1 MNKNTRNY
9 IGLLIAAI
17 FVAQIFAIPVY
28 GMEIE
33 KSVDKTDAMLG
44 ENIAYTIKVNFTENA
59 SNVTI
64 TDHLPDGLAYIND
77 SQNGTLEGK
86 NITWNLGDVNESIF
100 QIVLNASI
108 AETYNGTAIAN
119 NSANLSYDVNEST
132 HVLNA
137 SSQEVRVKEG
147 SQEANVTFI
156 IGGYEYQGLI
166 VSAMKEMDINLNI
179 TIYRTKSI
187 PDNLSLSTQ
196 DVIFTDNAVGLDT
209 LSEIEQAVN
218 DAKEQNNA
226 SVISLGEPPHDYL
239 ANVNLTD
246 HPWIKQYWVNGGLE
260 NIKRLLAYLGVNFC
274 GLNATIQEPIV
285 LPKDFIYH
293 PDSVV
298 VFKNLT
304 EYLAWYGSD
313 TGTHHLYDP
322 SKPTVGIRTWKA
334 MYAVGHTEVPDA
346 LVRGFEARG
355 VNVIPIIE
363 WKLNT
368 TFYMVN
374 DTSIVDTIVS
384 IKGFRMNYG
393 SPEKG
398 IADLE
403 RINVSVLKAVTDHYQ
418 TVEEWYESKH
428 GLSISLIAA
437 YIAQPELDGVIEPML
452 ISGRKIDPI
461 TGVPYHSPID
471 EQVDWLV
478 NRTIA
483 WTTLKHMNN
492 SDKKV
497 AILYYNHPPGKASVG
512 ASYLNIMSSIANLL
526 DGMRERGYTVGNTTP
541 NSTELRDLILHQ
553 GRNVGVWAP
562 DEIEKIV
569 EAGNATL
576 IPESEYLEWFN
587 ELPVSKRDEV
597 ITMWGEPPGEIMVYE
612 SESGKYLVIPKI
624 VFGNMLLAPEPSVGT
639 SQDQAVMYHD
649 KSIPPNHQYIAFYFW
664 LKRGFGA
671 NAVVHVGTHATHEWR
686 PGKEVGLSIKNCW
699 PVILMQDLPNPYI
712 YIMDNIGEG
721 TQAKRRGMADIV
733 DHLTPPIVAS
743 GLYGNLSILHQ
754 KIHTYLS
761 TSGPLKLEYR
771 ETITEL
777 YENLN
782 LSEDLGVSVEELRA
796 MDDTE
801 FENFINGELH
811 LYLHELA
818 VEFMPYGL
826 HILGTAPDDW
836 KLIAMVESML
846 GDEFVEHVAE
856 IYPDPHELN
865 PAHGNCTVLE
875 ELLGEVINGTDPVAA
890 QEKVFGPGNVSANV
904 TVDLNTSK
912 VYAANLKACQIETSR
927 VLDALEDK
935 YIPPAPG
942 NDPIRNP
949 DALPTGRDFYSFDP
963 RIIPTKESWEVGK
976 EMADQLLAQH
986 LNKTGEYPRKV
997 AFVLWS
1003 VELMRHYGVSESEIL
1018 YLMGVEPVWDKWGRV
1033 MKVKLIN
1040 CSELGRPRI
1049 DVIMTP
1055 SGLYRDHF
1063 STRMVLLDQAVRL
1076 AAEANDTECPGYV
1089 NYVKED
1095 SEAIYEW
1102 LIDNGYNESIAR
1114 DLSMARI
1121 FSEAP
1126 GSYGTGLPEAIHESH
1141 TWENES
1147 RIADLYISRMSHIYG
1162 ENIWGEQ
1169 HIKDLFRQNLDGV
1182 EAAVH
1187 IDSSNLYSTLDND
1200 DVFQYLGGLN
1210 LAVRSVTGES
1220 PDLYITN
1227 FQDPSNPVTET
1238 LSNFLT
1244 RELRTRYFNPL
1255 WIEGMQEQGY
1265 CGAKAMSEL
1274 FENLWGWEATSP
1286 EIVTDYM
1293 WNEVFEVYVQD
1304 KYDMGLEDW
1313 FNENNPYAQQ
1323 SITARM
1329 LEAIRKGYWDPS
1341 DEVKITLAETYQKS
1355 VEEYGVTCCGHTCA
1369 NPFLDETLSGILS
1382 APTTNPP
1389 ERSRSS
1395 GGGTHPPDVMTTPKS
1410 PARKST
1416 TNETQA
1422 EDISAIP
1429 GGVKDIPVVE
1439 QPEEVVGQVIE
1450 KTEMKTD
1457 ITFSGM
1463 EVLGLVAV
1471 LLVLGLI
1478 YAGFRYKKR

>member
-1 MNKNTRNY
+1 MQKGSKRNY
-9 IGLLIAAI
+9 IGLLIAVMV
-17 FVAQIFAIPVY
+17 VAQIFALPVL
-28 GMEIE
+28 GAEIA
-33 KSVDKTDAMLG
+33 KSVDKTNAMPG
-44 ENIAYTIKVNFTENA
+44 EDLAYTIRVNFTENA
-59 SNVTI
+59 SDVTI
-64 TDHLPDGLAYIND
+64 ADYLPDGLVYIND
-77 SQNGTLEGK
+77 SRNGTSDGK
-86 NITWNLGDVNESIF
+86 NITWDLGDVNESIV
-100 QIVLNASI
+100 QILLNASI
-108 AETYNGTAIAN
+108 DEAYNATAIAN
-119 NSANLSYDVNEST
+119 NSVNLSYDVNEST
-132 HVLNA
+132 HVLSA
-137 SSQEVRVKEG
+137 SSQEVKIEG
-147 SQEANVTFI
+147 STQGANVTFI

-166 VSAMKEMDINLNI
+166 VSAMKEMDITLNI

-187 PDNLSLSTQ
+187 PDNFSLSTQ
-196 DVIFTDNAVGLDT
+196 DVIFTDTAVGLDT

-226 SVISLGEPPHDYL
+226 SVISLNDPPHDYL
-239 ANVNLTD
+239 ANVNLAD

-274 GLNATIQEPIV
+274 GLNTTLTEPIV
-285 LPKDFIYH
+285 LPTDFIYH
-293 PDSVV
+293 PDSVEI
-298 VFKNLT
+298 FKNLT
-304 EYLAWYGSD
+304 EYLAWYGNN
-313 TGTHHLYDP
+313 TATCHLYDP
-322 SKPTVGIRTWKA
+322 SNPTVGIRTFKA

-355 VNVIPIIE
+355 VNVIPICE
-363 WKLNT
+363 WNLNT

-374 DTSIVDTIVS
+374 DTSIVDTIIS
-384 IKGFRMNYG
+384 IKSFRMNYG
-393 SPEKG
+393 SPEKA

-403 RINVSVLKAVTDHYQ
+403 RLNVSALKAVTDHYQ

-428 GLSISLIAA
+428 GLSISLIAG

-471 EQVDWLV
+471 EQVDWLI

-483 WTTLKHMNN
+483 WTKLKHMNN

-497 AILYYNHPPGKASVG
+497 AVLYYNHPPGKAEVG

-526 DGMRERGYTVGNTTP
+526 DGMQGRGYTVGNTTP
-541 NSTELRDLILHQ
+541 NSTEMRDLILLQ
-553 GRNVGVWAP
+553 GRNIGVWAP

-569 EAGNATL
+569 EAGNVTL

-587 ELPVSKRDEV
+587 GLLESKRDEV
-597 ITMWGEPPGEIMVYE
+597 ITMWGEPPGEIMVYTN
-612 SESGKYLVIPKI
+612 ESGKYLVIPKI
-624 VFGNMLLAPEPSVGT
+624 VFGNILLAPEPSVGT

-664 LKRGFGA
+664 LKKGFGA
-671 NAVVHVGTHATHEWR
+671 NAVIHVGTHATHEWR

-733 DHLTPPIVAS
+733 DHLTPPIVAA
-743 GLYGNLSILHQ
+743 GLYGNLSELEN
-754 KIHTYLS
+754 KISLYDLAQNGTMKNKYKGSIIELCRDLNMDQDLS
-761 TSGPLKLEYR
+761 
-771 ETITEL
+771 I
-777 YENLN
+777 NLN
-782 LSEDLGVSVEELRA
+782 ETVGNETAFEEFLEELH
-796 MDDTE
+796 DYLYVLKTE
-801 FENFINGELH
+801 
-811 LYLHELA
+811 Y
-818 VEFMPYGL
+818 MPYGL
-826 HILGTAPDDW
+826 HILGEPPSGD
-836 KLIAMVESML
+836 KLVSMVISML
-846 GDEFVEHVAE
+846 GYEFKEYVVQTNLS
-856 IYPDPHELN
+856 D
-865 PAHGNCTVLE
+865 NCTKQLLE
-875 ELLGEVINGTDPVAA
+875 EVIFNGTTPEDA
-890 QEKVFGPGNVSANV
+890 QDMVLGSTSEELTNY
-904 TVDLNTSK
+904 LNLSTK
-912 VYAANLKACQIETSR
+912 YAANLKACQIETAR

-949 DALPTGRDFYSFDP
+949 DAIPTGRDFYSFDP
-963 RIIPTKESWEVGK
+963 RIIPTKEAWEVGK
-976 EMADQLLAQH
+976 EMADQLLALH

-1018 YLMGVEPVWDKWGRV
+1018 YLLGVEPVWDKNGRV
-1033 MKVKLIN
+1033 TEVKLIN

-1102 LIDNGYNESIAR
+1102 LINNGYNESIAR

-1126 GSYGTGLPEAIHESH
+1126 GSYGTGLPDAIHESH

-1147 RIADLYISRMSHIYG
+1147 KIADLYISRMSHIYG

-1182 EAAVH
+1182 EVAVH

-1293 WNEVFEVYVQD
+1293 WSEVFEVYVQD

-1313 FNENNPYAQQ
+1313 FNGNNPYAQQ

-1329 LEAIRKGYWDPS
+1329 LEAIRKEYWNPS
-1341 DEVKITLAETYQKS
+1341 DDVKTALAEAYTKS
-1355 VEEYGVTCCGHTCA
+1355 VEEYGITCCGHTCG
-1369 NPFLDETLSGILS
+1369 NPFINDYVSGILS
-1382 APTTNPP
+1382 APMEAESSEVEQSTQ
-1389 ERSRSS
+1389 RSSS
-1395 GGGTHPPDVMTTPKS
+1395 GGGGGRRTEEEKGL
-1410 PARKST
+1410 
-1416 TNETQA
+1416 TNETA
-1422 EDISAIP
+1422 EVS
-1429 GGVKDIPVVE
+1429 GVSKMGEELKKP
-1439 QPEEVVGQVIE
+1439 PEETGETAE
-1450 KTEMKTD
+1450 KVKKGRVMKEEEPASTLP
-1457 ITFSGM
+1457 ISGAPLM
-1463 EVLGLVAV
+1463 
-1471 LLVLGLI
+1471 GLI
-1478 YAGFRYKKR
+1478 AVVMILFFVGTGFWLKSRKG

>member
-1 MNKNTRNY
+1 MQRRSKRNY
-9 IGLLIAAI
+9 IGLL
-17 FVAQIFAIPVY
+17 VAVVFIMQIFALPAF
-28 GMEIE
+28 GTEIE

-44 ENIAYTIKVNFTENA
+44 EDLAYTIRVNFTENA
-59 SNVTI
+59 SDVTI
-64 TDHLPDGLAYIND
+64 VDYLPDGLVFIND

-86 NITWNLGDVNESIF
+86 NITWDLGDVNEG
-100 QIVLNASI
+100 IVQTLLNVSI
-108 AETYNGTAIAN
+108 AEMYNGTAIAN
-119 NSANLSYDVNEST
+119 NSVNLSYEVNEST
-132 HVLNA
+132 YILNA
-137 SSQEVRVKEG
+137 SSQEVGIGG
-147 SQEANVTFI
+147 STQEANVTFV

-166 VSAMKEMDINLNI
+166 VSAMNEMDLSLNI
-179 TIYRTKSI
+179 TIYRTDNI
-187 PDNLSLSTQ
+187 PEDINLSTQ
-196 DVIFTDNAVGLDT
+196 DVIFMDNALGLDT
-209 LSEIEQAVN
+209 LSKIEQTVN

-226 SVISLGEPPHDYL
+226 SAISIGDPPYNYL

-246 HPWIKQYWVNGGLE
+246 HPWIDQYWRNGGFE
-260 NIKRLLAYLGVNFC
+260 NIKRMLAYLGVNFC

-285 LPKDFIYH
+285 LPEDFIYH
-293 PDSVV
+293 PDSVEI
-298 VFKNLT
+298 FKNLT
-304 EYLAWYGSD
+304 EYLAWYGND

-322 SKPTVGIRTWKA
+322 GKPTVGIRTFKA

-355 VNVIPIIE
+355 VNVIPICE
-363 WKLNT
+363 LVLNT

-374 DTSIVDTIVS
+374 DTSIVDTIIS
-384 IKGFRMNYG
+384 IKSFRMNSG
-393 SPEKG
+393 SPETA

-403 RINVSVLKAVTDHYQ
+403 RLNVSVLKAVTDHYQ

-437 YIAQPELDGVIEPML
+437 YVAQPELDGVIEPML

-461 TGVPYHSPID
+461 TGVPYHSPIA

-526 DGMRERGYTVGNTTP
+526 NGMEERGYTVGNTTP
-541 NSTELRDLILHQ
+541 NGTELRDLILLQ
-553 GRNVGVWAP
+553 GRNIGVWAP
-562 DEIEKIV
+562 DEIKKIV
-569 EAGNATL
+569 EAGNVTL
-576 IPESEYLEWFN
+576 IPESEYLKWFN
-587 ELPVSKRDEV
+587 DLPESKRNEV
-597 ITMWGEPPGEIMVYE
+597 ITMWGEPPGKIMVYTN
-612 SESGKYLVIPKI
+612 ESGKKYLVIPKI
-624 VFGNMLLAPEPSVGT
+624 VFGNVLLAPEPSVGT

-664 LKRGFGA
+664 LKRDFGA

-721 TQAKRRGMADIV
+721 TQAKRRGMADII
-733 DHLTPPIVAS
+733 DHLTPPIIAA
-743 GLYGNLSILHQ
+743 GLYGNLSDLES
-754 KIHTYLS
+754 KISLYDLAQNGTMKNKYKESIIELCRDLNMDKDL
-761 TSGPLKLEYR
+761 GIDLN
-771 ETITEL
+771 ETIGNETAFEEFL
-777 YENLN
+777 
-782 LSEDLGVSVEELRA
+782 EELH
-796 MDDTE
+796 DYLYVLKTE
-801 FENFINGELH
+801 
-811 LYLHELA
+811 Y
-818 VEFMPYGL
+818 MPYGL
-826 HILGTAPDDW
+826 HILGEPPSGD
-836 KLIAMVESML
+836 KLVSMVISML
-846 GDEFVEHVAE
+846 GYEFKEYVVQTNLSE
-856 IYPDPHELN
+856 
-865 PAHGNCTVLE
+865 NCTKQLLE
-875 ELLGEVINGTDPVAA
+875 EVIFNETSPEDAQDIVLGSTSEELTNY
-890 QEKVFGPGNVSANV
+890 
-904 TVDLNTSK
+904 LNLSII
-912 VYAANLKACQIETSR
+912 YASNLKACQIETSR

-963 RIIPTKESWEVGK
+963 RIIPTKEAWEVGK
-976 EMADQLLAQH
+976 EMADQLLALH

-1018 YLMGVEPVWDKWGRV
+1018 YLMGVEPVWDKNGRV
-1033 MKVKLIN
+1033 TEVKLIN

-1102 LIDNGYNESIAR
+1102 LINNGYNESIAR

-1162 ENIWGEQ
+1162 ENIRGDQ
-1169 HIKDLFRQNLDGV
+1169 HIKDLFKQNLDGV
-1182 EAAVH
+1182 EVAVH

-1244 RELRTRYFNPL
+1244 RELRTRYFNPH
-1255 WIEGMQEQGY
+1255 WIEGMQEHGY

-1293 WNEVFEVYVQD
+1293 WSEVFEVYVQD

-1329 LEAIRKGYWDPS
+1329 LEAIRKEYWNPS
-1341 DEVKITLAETYQKS
+1341 DDVKRAITEAYTKS
-1355 VEEYGVTCCGHTCA
+1355 VEEYGITCCGHTCG
-1369 NPFLDETLSGILS
+1369 NPFINDYVSGILS
-1382 APTTNPP
+1382 APMEAESSEVEQSTQ
-1389 ERSRSS
+1389 RYSS
-1395 GGGTHPPDVMTTPKS
+1395 GGGGGSRTEEEKGL
-1410 PARKST
+1410 A
-1416 TNETQA
+1416 NETA
-1422 EDISAIP
+1422 EVSGVSKVGEELKKPPEETGESAEKVKKGRVMKEEEPASAIP
-1429 GGVKDIPVVE
+1429 I
-1439 QPEEVVGQVIE
+1439 
-1450 KTEMKTD
+1450 
-1457 ITFSGM
+1457 SGAPLM
-1463 EVLGLVAV
+1463 
-1471 LLVLGLI
+1471 GLI
-1478 YAGFRYKKR
+1478 AVIAILVFVGIGFWLKARKR

>member
-1 MNKNTRNY
+1 MQKGSKRNY
-9 IGLLIAAI
+9 IGLLVAAV
-17 FVAQIFAIPVY
+17 FVMQIFALPVF
-28 GMEIE
+28 GTEIE
-33 KSVDKTDAMLG
+33 KSVDKTNAMLG
-44 ENIAYTIKVNFTENA
+44 EDLAYTIRANFSENA

-64 TDHLPDGLAYIND
+64 ADKLPDGLVYIND
-77 SQNGTLEGK
+77 SQNGALEGK
-86 NITWNLGDVNESIF
+86 NITWDLGDVNESIV
-100 QIVLNASI
+100 QIALNASI
-108 AETYNGTAIAN
+108 DEAYNGTTIAN
-119 NSANLSYDVNEST
+119 NSVNLSYEVNGS
-132 HVLNA
+132 VYALNA
-137 SSQEVRVKEG
+137 SSQEVKIGG
-147 SQEANVTFI
+147 STQEANVTFI
-156 IGGYEYQGLI
+156 IGAYEYQGLI
-166 VSAMKEMDINLNI
+166 MSAMKEMDLSLNI
-179 TIYRTKSI
+179 TIYRTESI

-196 DVIFTDNAVGLDT
+196 DVIITDNAVGLDT

-226 SVISLGEPPHDYL
+226 SVISLNDPPHDYL

-246 HPWIKQYWVNGGLE
+246 HPRIKQYWVNGGLE

-293 PDSVV
+293 PDSDEI
-298 VFKNLT
+298 FKNLT
-304 EYLAWYGSD
+304 GYLAWYGNN

-322 SKPTVGIRTWKA
+322 SKPTVGIRTFKA

-355 VNVIPIIE
+355 VNVIPIYE
-363 WKLNT
+363 WSFNT

-374 DTSIVDTIVS
+374 NTSIVDAIIS
-384 IKGFRMNYG
+384 IKSFRMNYG

-398 IADLE
+398 IADIE
-403 RINVSVLKAVTDHYQ
+403 QVNVSVLKVLTDHYQ

-428 GLSISLIAA
+428 GLSISLIGS
-437 YIAQPELDGVIEPML
+437 YVAQPELDGVIEPML
-452 ISGRKIDPI
+452 VSGRKIDQI
-461 TGVPYHSPID
+461 TGVPYHRPID

-492 SDKKV
+492 SDKRV

-526 DGMRERGYTVGNTTP
+526 DGMHGRGYTVGNTTP
-541 NSTELRDLILHQ
+541 NSTEMRDLILHQ
-553 GRNVGVWAP
+553 GRNIGVWAP

-587 ELPVSKRDEV
+587 TLPESKRDEV

-612 SESGKYLVIPKI
+612 NGTGKYLVIPKI
-624 VFGNMLLAPEPSVGT
+624 VFGNILLAPEPSVGT

-733 DHLTPPIVAS
+733 DHLTPPIVAA
-743 GLYGNLSILHQ
+743 GLYGNLSNLGN
-754 KIHTYLS
+754 KISLYDLAQNGTMKNKYKESIIELCRDLNMDQDL
-761 TSGPLKLEYR
+761 GINLN
-771 ETITEL
+771 ETIGNETAFEEFL
-777 YENLN
+777 
-782 LSEDLGVSVEELRA
+782 EELH
-796 MDDTE
+796 DYLYVLKTE
-801 FENFINGELH
+801 
-811 LYLHELA
+811 Y
-818 VEFMPYGL
+818 MPYGL
-826 HILGTAPDDW
+826 HILGEPPSGD
-836 KLIAMVESML
+836 KLVSMVVSML
-846 GDEFVEHVAE
+846 GYEFKEYVAQTNLSE
-856 IYPDPHELN
+856 
-865 PAHGNCTVLE
+865 NCTKQLIE
-875 ELLGEVINGTDPVAA
+875 EVIFNGTSPEDA
-890 QEKVFGPGNVSANV
+890 QNIVLG
-904 TVDLNTSK
+904 NTSGELTNYLNLSII
-912 VYAANLKACQIETSR
+912 YAANLKACRIETSR
-927 VLDALEDK
+927 VLDTLEDK

-949 DALPTGRDFYSFDP
+949 DAIPTGRDFYSFDP
-963 RIIPTKESWEVGK
+963 RIIPTKEAWEVGK
-976 EMADQLLAQH
+976 EMADQLLALH

-1033 MKVKLIN
+1033 TKVKLIN

-1063 STRMVLLDQAVRL
+1063 STRMVLWDQAVRL

-1102 LIDNGYNESIAR
+1102 LINNGYNESIAR

-1162 ENIWGEQ
+1162 ENIWGDQ
-1169 HIKDLFRQNLDGV
+1169 HIKDLFKQNLDGV
-1182 EAAVH
+1182 EVAVH

-1244 RELRTRYFNPL
+1244 RELRTRYFNPH
-1255 WIEGMQEQGY
+1255 WIEGMQEHGY

-1329 LEAIRKGYWDPS
+1329 LEAIRKEYWNPS
-1341 DEVKITLAETYQKS
+1341 DEVKTALAETYTKS
-1355 VEEYGVTCCGHTCA
+1355 VEEYGITCCGHTCG
-1369 NPFLDETLSGILS
+1369 NPFINDYVSGILS
-1382 APTTNPP
+1382 APMEAESSEVEQSTQ
-1389 ERSRSS
+1389 RYSS
-1395 GGGTHPPDVMTTPKS
+1395 GGGGGSRTEEEKGV
-1410 PARKST
+1410 A
-1416 TNETQA
+1416 NETA
-1422 EDISAIP
+1422 EVSGVSKVGEELKKPPEETGETAEKIKTGRVMKEEEPASAIP
-1429 GGVKDIPVVE
+1429 I
-1439 QPEEVVGQVIE
+1439 
-1450 KTEMKTD
+1450 
-1457 ITFSGM
+1457 SGAP
-1463 EVLGLVAV
+1463 LI
-1471 LLVLGLI
+1471 GLI
-1478 YAGFRYKKR
+1478 AVIAILVFVGIGFWMKARKR

>member
-1 MNKNTRNY
+1 M
-9 IGLLIAAI
+9 
-17 FVAQIFAIPVY
+17 QIFALPVF
-28 GMEIE
+28 GTEIE

-44 ENIAYTIKVNFTENA
+44 EDLAYTIRVNFTENA
-59 SNVTI
+59 SDVTI
-64 TDHLPDGLAYIND
+64 ADYLPDGLVYISD
-77 SQNGTLEGK
+77 SQNGTLDGRD
-86 NITWNLGDVNESIF
+86 ITWNLGDVNESIV

-119 NSANLSYDVNEST
+119 NSANLSYDVNGST

-137 SSQEVRVKEG
+137 SSQEVKIGG
-147 SQEANVTFI
+147 STQEANVTFI
-156 IGGYEYQGLI
+156 IGAYEYQGLI
-166 VSAMKEMDINLNI
+166 MSAMKEMDLSLNI

-196 DVIFTDNAVGLDT
+196 DVIFTDTAVGLDT

-226 SVISLGEPPHDYL
+226 SVISLGKPPHDYL
-239 ANVNLTD
+239 ANVNSTD
-246 HPWIKQYWVNGGLE
+246 HPWIKQYWANGGFE

-293 PDSVV
+293 PDSVEI
-298 VFKNLT
+298 FKNLT
-304 EYLAWYGSD
+304 EYLAWYGND
-313 TGTHHLYDP
+313 IGTHHLYDP
-322 SKPTVGIRTWKA
+322 SKPTVGIRTFKA

-355 VNVIPIIE
+355 VNVIPICE
-363 WKLNT
+363 WRLNT
-368 TFYMVN
+368 TFYIVN
-374 DTSIVDTIVS
+374 DTSIVDTIIS
-384 IKGFRMNYG
+384 IKSFRMNYG

-428 GLSISLIAA
+428 GLSISLIGS
-437 YIAQPELDGVIEPML
+437 YVAQPELDGVIEPML
-452 ISGRKIDPI
+452 VSGRKIDPI
-461 TGVPYHSPID
+461 TGVRYHSPID

-492 SDKKV
+492 SDKKIAV
-497 AILYYNHPPGKASVG
+497 LYYNHPPGKASVG
-512 ASYLNIMSSIANLL
+512 ASYLNIMPSIANLL
-526 DGMRERGYTVGNTTP
+526 DGMQERGYTVGNTTP
-541 NSTELRDLILHQ
+541 NGTELRDLILHQ

-562 DEIEKIV
+562 DEMEKIV
-569 EAGNATL
+569 EAGNVTL
-576 IPESEYLEWFN
+576 IPESEYLGWFN
-587 ELPVSKRDEV
+587 GLPESKRDEV
-597 ITMWGEPPGEIMVYE
+597 TTMWGEPPGEIMVYTN
-612 SESGKYLVIPKI
+612 ESGKYLIIPKI
-624 VFGNMLLAPEPSVGT
+624 VFGNILLAPEPSVGT

-743 GLYGNLSILHQ
+743 GLYGNLSTLHQ

-761 TSGPLKLEYR
+761 TSGPLKLKYR

-782 LSEDLGVSVEELRA
+782 LSEDMGVSVADLGA
-796 MDDTE
+796 MNDTE

-818 VEFMPYGL
+818 VESMPYGL
-826 HILGTAPDDW
+826 HILGTAPEDW

-846 GDEFVEHVAE
+846 GDGFVEHVAE

-875 ELLGEVINGTDPVAA
+875 ELLREVINGTDPVAA
-890 QEKVFGPGNVSANV
+890 QEKVFGPGNVSADV

-963 RIIPTKESWEVGK
+963 RIIPTKEAWEVGK

-1033 MKVKLIN
+1033 TKVKLIN

-1063 STRMVLLDQAVRL
+1063 STRMVLWDQAVRL

-1102 LIDNGYNESIAR
+1102 LIDNGYNESIAH

-1147 RIADLYISRMSHIYG
+1147 RIADVYISRMSHIYG

-1182 EAAVH
+1182 EVAVH

-1227 FQDPSNPVTET
+1227 FQDPNNPVTET
-1238 LSNFLT
+1238 LSHFLT
-1244 RELRTRYFNPL
+1244 RELRTRYFNPK
-1255 WIEGMQEQGY
+1255 WIEGMQEHGY

-1313 FNENNPYAQQ
+1313 FNENNPYALQ
-1323 SITARM
+1323 SATARM
-1329 LEAIRKGYWDPS
+1329 LEAIRKDYWDPS
-1341 DEVKITLAETYQKS
+1341 DDVRNALADAYQKS
-1355 VEEYGVTCCGHTCA
+1355 VDEYGITCCGHTCG
-1369 NPFLDETLSGILS
+1369 NPFINDYVSGILS
-1382 APTTNPP
+1382 APMEAESSEVEQSTQ
-1389 ERSRSS
+1389 RSSS
-1395 GGGTHPPDVMTTPKS
+1395 GGGGGRRTEEEKGL
-1410 PARKST
+1410 
-1416 TNETQA
+1416 TNETA
-1422 EDISAIP
+1422 EVSGVSKVGEELKKPPEETGETAEKIKKGRVMEEEEPASAIP
-1429 GGVKDIPVVE
+1429 I
-1439 QPEEVVGQVIE
+1439 
-1450 KTEMKTD
+1450 
-1457 ITFSGM
+1457 SGAPLM
-1463 EVLGLVAV
+1463 
-1471 LLVLGLI
+1471 GLI
-1478 YAGFRYKKR
+1478 AVVMILVFVGIGFWLKARKG

>member
-1 MNKNTRNY
+1 MNKNIRNY

-17 FVAQIFAIPVY
+17 FVAQIFAMPVY
-28 GMEIE
+28 GTEIE
-33 KSVDKTDAMLG
+33 KSVDKTDAMPG
-44 ENIAYTIKVNFTENA
+44 EDIAYTIRVNFTENA
-59 SNVTI
+59 SDVTI
-64 TDHLPDGLAYIND
+64 MDHLPDGLVHIND
-77 SQNGTLEGK
+77 SQNGTLDGRD
-86 NITWNLGDVNESIF
+86 ITWNLGDVNESIVR
-100 QIVLNASI
+100 ILLNASI

-119 NSANLSYDVNEST
+119 NSANLSYDVNGST

-137 SSQEVRVKEG
+137 SSQEVKIGG
-147 SQEANVTFI
+147 STQEANVTFI
-156 IGGYEYQGLI
+156 IGAYEYQGLI
-166 VSAMKEMDINLNI
+166 MSAMEEMDLSLNI

-196 DVIFTDNAVGLDT
+196 DVIFTDTAVGLDT

-226 SVISLGEPPHDYL
+226 SVISLGMPPHDYL
-239 ANVNLTD
+239 ANVNSTD
-246 HPWIKQYWVNGGLE
+246 HPWIKQYWANGGFE

-274 GLNATIQEPIV
+274 GLNATVQEPIV

-293 PDSVV
+293 PDSVEI
-298 VFKNLT
+298 FKNLT
-304 EYLAWYGSD
+304 EYLAWYGND

-322 SKPTVGIRTWKA
+322 SKPTVGIRTFKA

-355 VNVIPIIE
+355 VNVIPICE
-363 WKLNT
+363 WRLNT

-374 DTSIVDTIVS
+374 DTSIVDTIIS
-384 IKGFRMNYG
+384 IKSFRMNYG

-428 GLSISLIAA
+428 GLSISLIGS
-437 YIAQPELDGVIEPML
+437 YIAQPELDGAIEPML
-452 ISGRKIDPI
+452 VSGRKIDPI
-461 TGVPYHSPID
+461 TGVRYHSPIG

-512 ASYLNIMSSIANLL
+512 ASYLNIMPSIANLL

-569 EAGNATL
+569 ETGNVTL

-587 ELPVSKRDEV
+587 ELPESKRDEV
-597 ITMWGEPPGEIMVYE
+597 ITMWGEPPGKIMVYE
-612 SESGKYLVIPKI
+612 NGTGKYLVIPKI
-624 VFGNMLLAPEPSVGT
+624 VFGNILLAPEPSVGT

-733 DHLTPPIVAS
+733 DHLTPPIVAA
-743 GLYGNLSILHQ
+743 GLYGNLSNLEN
-754 KIHTYLS
+754 KISLYDLAQNGTMKNKYKESIIELCRDLNMDKDL
-761 TSGPLKLEYR
+761 GINLN
-771 ETITEL
+771 ETIGNETAF
-777 YENLN
+777 
-782 LSEDLGVSVEELRA
+782 EELLH
-796 MDDTE
+796 DLEDYLYVLKTE
-801 FENFINGELH
+801 
-811 LYLHELA
+811 Y
-818 VEFMPYGL
+818 MPYGL
-826 HILGTAPDDW
+826 HILGEPPSGD
-836 KLIAMVESML
+836 KLVSMVLSML
-846 GDEFVEHVAE
+846 GYEFKEYVALTNLSE
-856 IYPDPHELN
+856 
-865 PAHGNCTVLE
+865 NCTKQLME
-875 ELLGEVINGTDPVAA
+875 EVIFNGTSPEDA
-890 QEKVFGPGNVSANV
+890 QNIILG
-904 TVDLNTSK
+904 NTSGELTNYLNLSMI
-912 VYAANLKACQIETSR
+912 YATNLKACQIETSR

-949 DALPTGRDFYSFDP
+949 DAIPTGRDFYSFDP
-963 RIIPTKESWEVGK
+963 RIIPTKEAWEVGK
-976 EMADQLLAQH
+976 EMADQLLALH

-1033 MKVKLIN
+1033 TKVQLIN

-1063 STRMVLLDQAVRL
+1063 STRMVLWDQAVRL

-1102 LIDNGYNESIAR
+1102 LIDNGYNESIAH

-1169 HIKDLFRQNLDGV
+1169 HIKDLFKQNLDGV
-1182 EAAVH
+1182 EVAVH

-1227 FQDPSNPVTET
+1227 FQDPNNPVTET
-1238 LSNFLT
+1238 LSHFLT
-1244 RELRTRYFNPL
+1244 RELRTRYFNPH
-1255 WIEGMQEQGY
+1255 WIEGMQEHGY

-1313 FNENNPYAQQ
+1313 FNENNPYALQ
-1323 SITARM
+1323 SATARM

-1341 DEVKITLAETYQKS
+1341 DEVKTTLAETYRKS

-1369 NPFLDETLSGILS
+1369 NPFLDATLSGILS

-1389 ERSRSS
+1389 ERSHSS
-1395 GGGTHPPDVMTTPKS
+1395 GGGTYPPDVMTTPKPS
-1410 PARKST
+1410 APKST
-1416 TNETQA
+1416 TNETQT
-1422 EDISAIP
+1422 EEISAIP

-1439 QPEEVVGQVIE
+1439 EPEEVVGQVIE